1 MTPDDILRYCL
12 DNFEGVV
19 EVSSWGER
27 GIFYNPG
34 GVLKR
39 GVYILTV
46 KEKDGDND
54 RASML
59 DREGVW
65 RLNIGVRKAT
75 FRTLFGELPKRP
87 CKGGIVDMPYDF
99 STKDVIMPHSVYAW
113 MGWICVLNPSEAT
126 FEQLKPLILEAY
138 EYAKEK
144 FNIKKK

>member
-39 GVYILTV
+39 GVYVLTV
-46 KEKDGDND
+46 KEKDGEND

-65 RLNIGVRKAT
+65 RLNIGVRKPT
-75 FRTLFGELPKRP
+75 FRILFGELPKRP

-99 STKDVIMPHSVYAW
+99 SAKDVIMPHPVYAW
-113 MGWICVLNPSEAT
+113 MGWICVLNPSEET
-126 FEQLKPLILEAY
+126 FEALRPYVREAY

-144 FNIKKK
+144 FAKRN